1 MDFKGK
7 IQANKGGIIM
17 RKRIAI
23 LSIVFML
30 IVPVLPAQFTSMT
43 TPTISVAKE
52 ITGVQIPII
61 KKRYKKIKKGM
72 SFQRVKKI
80 LKNKPT
86 ALISDDKWDGDRET
100 EYEWFFRIEEF
111 KDVRIYITF
120 TNGKVTSKL
129 YMMDN

>member
-1 MDFKGK
+1 
-7 IQANKGGIIM
+7 M

-80 LKNKPT
+80 LKNNPSELLSGGHWNGQHEK
-86 ALISDDKWDGDRET
+86 
-100 EYEWFFRIEEF
+100 EYEWFFRIREYV
-111 KDVRIYITF
+111 DVRIDVTF
-120 TNGKVTSKL
+120 GNGKVVSKMYL
-129 YMMDN
+129 MDN

>member
-1 MDFKGK
+1 MK
-7 IQANKGGIIM
+7 
-17 RKRIAI
+17 KRMAI
-23 LSIVFML
+23 LSIIFML
-30 IVPVLPAQFTSMT
+30 IIPVIPIQFNSMET
-43 TPTISVAKE
+43 TTISVAKE
-52 ITGVQIPII
+52 IKGVKVSVI

-72 SFQRVKKI
+72 SFERVKKI

-100 EYEWFFRIEEF
+100 EYEWFFRIREYV
-111 KDVRIYITF
+111 DVRIYVTF